1 MKIYPGNKVLLSFR
15 IPHAWKKVLDTVA
28 KGQKTTMSNVISEV
42 LEKKFYYAKVKE
54 SSTKRDN

>member
-28 KGQKTTMSNVISEV
+28 KEQKTTMSNVISEV

-54 SSTKRDN
+54 SGTKKK